1 MLLMP
6 DEKAECT
13 TWKLWVTKQIVKYKK
28 KKKKQPLAVSF
39 NFFMAISFS
48 CPISYHNSNTMLS
61 NIPEAFIRTIN
72 II

>member
-1 MLLMP
+1 MP
-6 DEKAECT
+6 DENAECA

-28 KKKKQPLAVSF
+28 KKKETLAVSF

-48 CPISYHNSNTMLS
+48 CPISYHNSNTVLS
-61 NIPEAFIRTIN
+61 KIPEAFIRAIN